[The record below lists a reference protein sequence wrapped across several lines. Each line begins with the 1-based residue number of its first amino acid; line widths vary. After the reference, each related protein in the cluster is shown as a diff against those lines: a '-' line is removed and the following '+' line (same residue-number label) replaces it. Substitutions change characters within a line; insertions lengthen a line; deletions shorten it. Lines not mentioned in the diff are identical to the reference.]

1 VAAVPTEPQ
10 DGTLHVVVHDLIRL
24 QRRAS
29 AAAPTEALDGA
40 PSQHELSQLR
50 RLSSR
55 WRTVK
60 QQGLAR
66 EPGGSSLSSR
76 VVHRARTA
84 QQPAQQPGAAPAQHP
99 ASLSLSQV
107 EHNLN
112 SLYNRNEMLP
122 WTCRNRI
129 GTGTARAQ
137 KCVSYIRFHDF
148 WNLFHSMK
156 SDMKS

>member
-10 DGTLHVVVHDLIRL
+10 DGTPALHVVVHDLIRL

-84 QQPAQQPGAAPAQHP
+84 QQPAQQQGAAPA
-99 ASLSLSQV
+99 QV

>member
-1 VAAVPTEPQ
+1 MTTCGA
-10 DGTLHVVVHDLIRL
+10 G
-24 QRRAS
+24 S
-29 AAAPTEALDGA
+29 AAAQRDRSTNWIKVAATTAEPI
-40 PSQHELSQLR
+40 
-50 RLSSR
+50 
-55 WRTVK
+55 
-60 QQGLAR
+60 QGLSRGVKNSMA
-66 EPGGSSLSSR
+66 PGVSTVVLVVGWVVCIKLGR
-76 VVHRARTA
+76 VRPRTA